1 MIENDKQL
9 EVTDNWLKAF
19 SEALNRAELDDSID
33 PLLKELECNSLKST
47 VEDLKEQKKEYQDK
61 LTLEER
67 IERLEAKVDAMAI
80 NHVVFK

>member
-1 MIENDKQL
+1 MIENDHQL

-19 SEALNRAELDDSID
+19 SQALNRAESDDTID

-47 VEDLKEQKKEYQDK
+47 VEDLKEQKKEYHRK

-67 IERLEAKVDAMAI
+67 VARLEAKIEDMSI
-80 NHVVFK
+80 NHVIFK